1 MSDKTPKIIFEQ
13 DIPSQ
18 MAANP
23 PKKEANAVYQ
33 FNITGTDGGVWSID
47 LTKEPAE
54 VKAGHHEAPKCTIN
68 TDSDTFVKIATGK
81 MAGPQAFLTGKLKIK
96 GDMSL
101 ATKLGKVLAPK

>member
-18 MAANP
+18 MKENP
-23 PKKEANAVYQ
+23 SRAKEINAVYQ
-33 FNITGTDGGVWSID
+33 VNITGNDGGEWYVD
-47 LTKEPAE
+47 LTKEVAE
-54 VKAGHHEAPKCTIN
+54 VAAGQHAAAKCTIN
-68 TDSDTFVKIATGK
+68 TDADTFVKIATGK

-101 ATKLGKVLAPK
+101 ATKLGKVLGK